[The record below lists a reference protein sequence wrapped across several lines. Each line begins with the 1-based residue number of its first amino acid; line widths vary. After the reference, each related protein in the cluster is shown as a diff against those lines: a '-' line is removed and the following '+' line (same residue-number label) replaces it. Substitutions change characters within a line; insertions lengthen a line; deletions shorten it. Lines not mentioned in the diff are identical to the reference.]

1 MGHVPYHGGLTPPGP
16 LYKVDFFQS
25 FSEGSKKETLVK
37 QVRKNHMLS
46 FLSPVLGGGGGGVG

>member
-1 MGHVPYHGGLTPPGP
+1 MRLMQQLFLIREGVKNAWLYMGHVPYHGGLTPPGP

-37 QVRKNHMLS
+37 KS
-46 FLSPVLGGGGGGVG
+46 